1 MSEPLNFK
9 WLIEFGNEK
18 QDPKVIVEFYK
29 KIQVIPNTK
38 RVIFLAAQIS
48 LWEEKQALNI
58 LAGNWV
64 PDEDAED

>member
-38 RVIFLAAQIS
+38 RTIFLAAQIRS
-48 LWEEKQALNI
+48 WEEKRVLNI

-64 PDEDAED
+64 HDEDAED